1 MKFYKN
7 ILYKMKNH
15 KCVIEREKVIWQA
28 LGLNDKDSQ
37 IE

>member
-1 MKFYKN
+1 
-7 ILYKMKNH
+7 MKNH
-15 KCVIEREKVIWQA
+15 KCVIERAKVIRQA

>member
-7 ILYKMKNH
+7 IMCKMKNH
-15 KCVIEREKVIWQA
+15 KCVIQRAKVIQQA
-28 LGLNDKDSQ
+28 FGLNDKDSQ